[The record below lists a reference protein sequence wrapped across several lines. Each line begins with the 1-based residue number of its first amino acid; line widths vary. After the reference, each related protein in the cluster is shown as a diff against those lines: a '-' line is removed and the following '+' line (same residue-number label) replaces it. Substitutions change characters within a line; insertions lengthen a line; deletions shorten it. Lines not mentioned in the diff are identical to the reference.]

1 MMLKMKATGNHAS
14 HPSKGLKPLEGSLG
28 RRIEIMDTTL
38 RDGEQTSGVSFLP
51 SEKLQIAKLLLEELK
66 VDRIEVAS
74 ARVSEGEL
82 EGVQK
87 ITQWAA
93 KKGYLDRVEV
103 LGFVDTPVSVNWIV
117 EAGGKVLNLLTKG
130 SMNHLVH
137 QLKKTP
143 EQHFADIQKSI
154 SYAQEMGV
162 SVNVY
167 LEDWSNG
174 MRNSPEYTLSLIEFL
189 TKQSVKRIMLPDTLG
204 LLSPKEVKA
213 FFEQIVAQFPAV
225 HFDFHAH
232 NDYDLSVANVLEAIS
247 NGAAGL
253 HTTINGLGERAGNA
267 PLESVIAVIKDFTDL
282 EIGVQEQKIFRV
294 SKLVEQFSGQHIP
307 ANKPVVGENV
317 FTQTAGIHAD
327 GDNKKNLYFNDLMP
341 ERFGRQRKY
350 ALGKTSGK
358 ANILKNL
365 EELGIS
371 LEKDELAKVT
381 QRIIEL
387 GDKKERVTTE
397 DLPYI
402 ISDVLQNNSIS
413 KHISIEGYHMTHSKG
428 LKPTVQL
435 RMSIHGKFYDEIA
448 TGDGQYD
455 SFMRALK
462 KIYKTLGR
470 ELPKLTD
477 YHVSIPPG
485 GKTDAFVETVITWD
499 YGKIFKTK
507 GLDPDQTVAA
517 MMATEKMLNIIENM
531 NYQPTKEE
539 STYYGNQ
546 YRTVAR

>member
-1 MMLKMKATGNHAS
+1 MMELK
-14 HPSKGLKPLEGSLG
+14 

-74 ARVSEGEL
+74 ARVSDGEL
-82 EGVQK
+82 AGVQK
-87 ITQWAA
+87 ITKWAA
-93 KKGYLDRVEV
+93 EKGYLDRVEV
-103 LGFVDTPVSVNWIV
+103 LGFVDTPASVDWLV
-117 EAGGKVLNLLTKG
+117 TAGAKVMNLLTKG
-130 SMNHLVH
+130 SLNHLTH

-143 EQHFADIQKSI
+143 EQHFEEIKNCI
-154 SYAQEMGV
+154 NYANSKGIE
-162 SVNVY
+162 VNVY

-174 MRNSPEYTLSLIEFL
+174 MRNSPVYALELIDFL
-189 TKQSVKRIMLPDTLG
+189 TTLPVKRIMLPDTLG
-204 LLSPKEVKA
+204 LLSPEETKSYFSK
-213 FFEQIVAQFPAV
+213 ISTMYPNV

-232 NDYDLSVANVLEAIS
+232 NDYDLSVANVMEAMLH
-247 NGAAGL
+247 GASGI

-267 PLESVIAVIKDFTDL
+267 PLESVIAVIKDFTDF
-282 EIGVQEQKIFRV
+282 EINAQEQKVYRV

-341 ERFGRQRKY
+341 ERFGRKRKY

-371 LEKDELAKVT
+371 LEKEELTKVT

-402 ISDVLQNNSIS
+402 ISDVLQNNSIA
-413 KHISIEGYHMTHSKG
+413 KEISIEGYHMTHSKG
-428 LKPTVQL
+428 LKPSVQL
-435 RMSIHGKFYDEIA
+435 RLNIQGKCYNASA

-455 SFMRALK
+455 SFMKAVK
-462 KIYKTLGR
+462 KIYKSR
-470 ELPKLTD
+470 KKELPKLID

-499 YGKIFKTK
+499 FGKIFKTK

-517 MMATEKMLNIIENM
+517 MMATEKMLNIIETLN
-531 NYQPTKEE
+531 QTTHSEE
-539 STYYGNQ
+539 SQLYGNE
-546 YRTVAR
+546 YRTIAR